1 MKLSM
6 IRKALLSAVAAT
18 AVMAATPALAQ
29 NVGFSISI
37 GSPGYGHGYG
47 SPYGRAPG
55 YGYGPGHGYGYG
67 DALSHRAHL
76 VSQYIDRLAWS
87 GGAGRMQAHSLAAM
101 MDQYRRLEWRYARN
115 GLSAGEYAMLDARLG
130 SIERRLGRGARS
142 RW

>member
-55 YGYGPGHGYGYG
+55 YGYGYG